1 MNAHPFHRWR
11 FLAFGAALVLAAT
24 ACSRREEPPPPPP
37 APPAPQPA
45 AANPPRVANPP
56 PASPSAPAPVA
67 PPPGANLDKVAQDA
81 AAFGDMVDSLR
92 QFAGEDVKFNAA
104 TLDLDSFI
112 QGKSNPDLFKFA
124 QQAGDK
130 SPFAAMQV
138 LEHLWRQDLDLELRL
153 EIASLLGDLSSQFGY
168 EKDRAVTRECVDWL
182 AATCADPT
190 HAAAMSAPERDELI
204 CTLHRLATNLDGHS
218 FAAEKKIADAIRK
231 SAQSDLELAYADE
244 FDAFAL
250 MREGKAENVPAA
262 RAYLE
267 SMRARGVYGT
277 LFALKMRVDYWLA
290 FDEAAFAEEI
300 RKSAE
305 FLRKNETN
313 GELQRQWRETIPPE
327 KLFEEMRLRAAE
339 AKRLAT
345 TNPL

>member
-1 MNAHPFHRWR
+1 MKNRTLPNRLLISA
-11 FLAFGAALVLAAT
+11 LGAALVLSCSKREDPPPAAAT
-24 ACSRREEPPPPPP
+24 A
-37 APPAPQPA
+37 PA
-45 AANPPRVANPP
+45 AAVPR
-56 PASPSAPAPVA
+56 APAPVLAIPEA
-67 PPPGANLDKVAQDA
+67 PA
-81 AAFGDMVDSLR
+81 AAAGADLEKVLQNAVSFESMVDSLR
-92 QFAGEDVKFNAA
+92 TFAGEDVKFNAA

-112 QGKSNPDLFKFA
+112 QGKSNRDLFNFA
-124 QQAGDK
+124 RQAGDK

-138 LEHLWRQDLDLELRL
+138 LEHLWRQDLDLALRL

-218 FAAEKKIADAIRK
+218 YAAEKKIADAIRK

-250 MREGKAENVPAA
+250 MREGKPENVPAA
-262 RAYLE
+262 RAHLE

-290 FDEAAFAEEI
+290 FDDAAFAEEI
-300 RKSAE
+300 RESAE
-305 FLRKNETN
+305 FMRKIEAT

-327 KLFEEMRLRAAE
+327 KLFEEMRRRAAE

-345 TNPL
+345 TNPP

>member
-1 MNAHPFHRWR
+1 MSLIWMLP
-11 FLAFGAALVLAAT
+11 LGLIGLT
-24 ACSRREEPPPPPP
+24 ACSRREEPPPPAAVSQP
-37 APPAPQPA
+37 APAMAEPLRSATPA
-45 AANPPRVANPP
+45 AA
-56 PASPSAPAPVA
+56 APAIPEA
-67 PPPGANLDKVAQDA
+67 PA
-81 AAFGDMVDSLR
+81 AAAGADLEKVLQNAVSFENMVDSLR
-92 QFAGEDVKFNAA
+92 TFAGEDVKFNAA

-112 QGKSNPDLFKFA
+112 QGKSNRDLFNFA

-290 FDEAAFAEEI
+290 FDDAAFAEEI

-305 FLRKNETN
+305 FMRKNEAN

-327 KLFEEMRLRAAE
+327 KLIDEMRRRAAE

-345 TNPL
+345 TNPP